1 MLRDDKRDLL
11 DLESLSA
18 GEITE
23 FLDTARSMRRIIDR
37 PIRKVPTLRGRT
49 VANLFF
55 EPSTRT
61 RLSFEVAEKRLTA
74 DAVNFAASGS
84 SVAKGETLRDTVRN
98 IEAMGVDFVVLR
110 HGSSGAA
117 HFVAR
122 EVRASVINA
131 GDGTHEHPT
140 QGLLDAFTIR
150 ERLGRIAGL
159 RVAIVGDVAHSRV
172 ARSNIWALTKLG
184 AQVVVCGPTTL
195 LPAEVESMGVEVS
208 HRVEE
213 ALEGAHVVNILRVQR
228 ERLES
233 HLLPSLREYA
243 LQFSVTKERLRRARP
258 DVVIMHPGPMNRG
271 VEIAQDVAE
280 DERSVILDQ
289 VTNGVAVRMAVL
301 YHMSGGDSLLPVS
314 AGRED
319 DAATLFKGLAGD
331 GRPAAG
337 GSL

>member
-1 MLRDDKRDLL
+1 
-11 DLESLSA
+11 
-18 GEITE
+18 
-23 FLDTARSMRRIIDR
+23 
-37 PIRKVPTLRGRT
+37 

-61 RLSFEVAEKRLTA
+61 RLSFELAEKRLTA
-74 DAVNFAASGS
+74 DAVNFAATGS
-84 SVAKGETLRDTVRN
+84 SVSKGETLRDTVRN
-98 IEAMGVDFVVLR
+98 IEAMGVDFVVIR
-110 HGSSGAA
+110 HESSGAP

-122 EVRASVINA
+122 HVRASVINA

-140 QGLLDAFTIR
+140 QGLLDAFTMR

-195 LPAEVESMGVEVS
+195 LPAEIESMGVEVS

-228 ERLES
+228 ERLEA

-243 LQFSVTKERLRRARP
+243 LQFSVTRDRLRHARP

-271 VEIAQDVAE
+271 VEIAQEVAE

-301 YHMSGGDSLLPVS
+301 YHMSGGDSLLPVG

-319 DAATLFKGLAGD
+319 DAAALFKGLAGE

-337 GSL
+337 GGE